1 MHIVL
6 DSLHFFCNSLSFFCR
21 GMSDGRRAATDWVRV
36 AGGAAC
42 LCWDA
47 VRDCVLAASAVVEV
61 WIGCWRRRRLV
72 VDGSLG
78 TLGIGVGDSIW
89 IVVAIDLVTR
99 NGMILGSMLC
109 STLRAGWLL
118 ICPECASSFATSVLS
133 SRVFKSSSC
142 CCYGWFAMPLI
153 TLLHAAMECISL
165 SAVDNVGLV
174 MVLCWNST
182 VSQNRSLFVALI
194 WHLWVRYCSGDVAMY

>member
-1 MHIVL
+1 MAHQLAVVENFAGLLVHNGVRAMHIVL

-78 TLGIGVGDSIW
+78 TLGIGVGDSI
-89 IVVAIDLVTR
+89 
-99 NGMILGSMLC
+99 
-109 STLRAGWLL
+109 
-118 ICPECASSFATSVLS
+118 
-133 SRVFKSSSC
+133 
-142 CCYGWFAMPLI
+142 
-153 TLLHAAMECISL
+153 
-165 SAVDNVGLV
+165 
-174 MVLCWNST
+174 
-182 VSQNRSLFVALI
+182 
-194 WHLWVRYCSGDVAMY
+194 